1 MNAIDAVQAVE
12 DVIKQFPQV
21 DIETRHY
28 FAGGVYEREILVPA
42 GTMITGKIHLTE
54 HLAKLVS
61 GTLRIWS
68 EHDQGVFTGPVTFVS
83 QPGAKRVGY
92 AETDVVFS
100 TFHAVGDKTDIE
112 EIEQALVVD
121 TIDQYA
127 IAREKIQMQ
136 LNHEIKSETAE

>member
-1 MNAIDAVQAVE
+1 MNAISAVQAVE
-12 DVIKQFPQV
+12 DVIKQFPQTE
-21 DIETRHY
+21 IETRHY

-61 GTLRIWS
+61 GVLRIWS
-68 EHDQGVFTGPVTFVS
+68 EHEQGIFTGPVTFVS

-100 TFHAVGDKTDIE
+100 TFHAVGENTDIE
-112 EIEQALVVD
+112 EIEKELVVD
-121 TIDQYA
+121 TIEQY
-127 IAREKIQMQ
+127 Q
-136 LNHEIKSETAE
+136 LALNTVEQLPTLGG

>member
-1 MNAIDAVQAVE
+1 MNAIGAVQAVE
-12 DVIKQFPQV
+12 DVIKQFPQTE
-21 DIETRHY
+21 IETRHY

-61 GTLRIWS
+61 GVLRIWS
-68 EHDQGVFTGPVTFVS
+68 EHEQGIFTGPVTFVS

-100 TFHAVGDKTDIE
+100 TFHAVGENTDIE
-112 EIEQALVVD
+112 EIEKELVVD
-121 TIDQYA
+121 TIEQY
-127 IAREKIQMQ
+127 Q
-136 LNHEIKSETAE
+136 LALNTVEQLPTLGG